1 MVAFPAEGEGVEESR
16 AVAWVVVAGMGAEL
30 VTKKVLEGRLVS
42 AGAAMVKR
50 KRAVA
55 G

>member
-1 MVAFPAEGEGVEESR
+1 MVAFPAEGGGMEDSR

-30 VTKKVLEGRLVS
+30 VMTKVLEGHLVS